1 MTISPEAYY
10 IQTKHHFHQYADEEM
25 IELLVLQDTTF
36 QSMYHCAAVLTLKR
50 NILTSEQQHNLNI
63 STIQGRLYDY

>member
-25 IELLVLQDTTF
+25 IELLVLQDTNF
-36 QSMYHCAAVLTLKR
+36 QGMYHVKIVLM
-50 NILTSEQQHNLNI
+50 
-63 STIQGRLYDY
+63 Y